1 MNNKT
6 NYPTIKEACNP
17 SNYALKT
24 ISNKLPDTGKHEALQ
39 LIQLAYEDIHDKRM
53 PYKQFKRFEAM
64 SALQLLDVY
73 KLLTMSTIQQNRKV
87 IDTLKEVHK
96 SFLAIDLDNITKSGG
111 A

>member
-6 NYPTIKEACNP
+6 NCATIKEACNP

-24 ISNKLPDTGKHEALQ
+24 ISNKLPTGHYAILQ
-39 LIQLAYEDIHDKRM
+39 LIQLAYEDIHDRRM

-87 IDTLKEVHK
+87 IDTLKAVHQ
-96 SFLAIDLDNITKSGG
+96 SFLAIDLDNLTKSGG